1 MADELRCHR
10 FVAAVFRDP
19 ADVAQ
24 SISRLL
30 QDSFA
35 ASQFLVLV
43 SHAGAEMGQALK
55 RNGVDGVS
63 VASLEAVDS
72 LPLGSGITHL
82 LGKMQA
88 IDRRL
93 REAGAPFAVE
103 DTHPIYSRL
112 PAELARG
119 AFILIFT
126 VEHAEQQLRGARMVL
141 RGNSECVLTHE
152 LELSESE
159 DHAR

>member
-19 ADVAQ
+19 GDVAQ

-30 QDSFA
+30 QDSFT

-43 SHAGAEMGQALK
+43 SHDGTGMGQALK
-55 RNGVDGVS
+55 RNGVEGVS
-63 VASLEAVDS
+63 VAPLKSTDP
-72 LPLGSGITHL
+72 LPLGSGLRHL
-82 LGKMQA
+82 LGKMKA
-88 IDRRL
+88 IDRQL

-119 AFILIFT
+119 AFILIFA

-152 LELSESE
+152 LELSEYE

>member
-30 QDSFA
+30 KDSFA

-43 SHAGAEMGQALK
+43 SQDGAGMAQALE
-55 RNGVDGVS
+55 RSGVDGVL
-63 VASLEAVDS
+63 VAPLEAADP

-88 IDRRL
+88 INRRL
-93 REAGAPFAVE
+93 RALDAPFAVE
-103 DTHPIYSRL
+103 VGHPIYSRL

-126 VEHAEQQLRGARMVL
+126 VEDAVQQLRGARMVL

-152 LELSESE
+152 LEISQSE